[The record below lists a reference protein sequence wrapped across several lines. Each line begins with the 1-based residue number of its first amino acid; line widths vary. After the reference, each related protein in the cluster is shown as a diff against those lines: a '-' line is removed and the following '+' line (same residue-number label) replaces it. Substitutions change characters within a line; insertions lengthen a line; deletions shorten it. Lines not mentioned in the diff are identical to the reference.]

1 VLRILRSL
9 WRWRRLVARLAQ
21 REFRARYAGS
31 ALGAA
36 WAILEP
42 AVHFGLY
49 LAVFGYFLGM
59 RLESRPDV
67 TSFGFYLVSGLVP
80 FLAFQESLVQA
91 AHLARAN
98 AGLIRHVSVPLEVLL
113 VAGVLAVFSRHL
125 IGLGLIVAA
134 AGAAGVLSLPSLPV
148 LVLGGLVLF
157 LGTLGTTLALMPA
170 SAFLPDLAHVVGTL
184 TTVLFF
190 LTPIV
195 YPVSLLPTT
204 LQRWLVLNPLHG
216 VVAAFRQ
223 GVMAAP
229 PQAAALAA
237 SAALAAVALAVGSW
251 LFNLRSAAVR
261 DLV

>member
-1 VLRILRSL
+1 LRSL
-9 WRWRRLVARLAQ
+9 WRWRRLVARLAR

-31 ALGAA
+31 ALGVA

-98 AGLIRHVSVPLEVLL
+98 AGLIRHVNVPLEVLL
-113 VAGVLAVFSRHL
+113 AASVLAIFSRHL
-125 IGLGLIVAA
+125 VGLGVILAA
-134 AGAAGVLSLPSLPV
+134 AAAAGVLSLPHLPV
-148 LVLGGLVLF
+148 LLVGGLVL
-157 LGTLGTTLALMPA
+157 LVGTLGATLALMPA
-170 SAFLPDLAHVVGTL
+170 SAFLPDLAHVVGTA

-195 YPVSLLPTT
+195 YPQSLLPAV
-204 LQRWLVLNPLHG
+204 LQRWLPLNPLHG
-216 VVAAFRQ
+216 VVAAFRR

-229 PQAAALAA
+229 AQPVALAVAAALAVL
-237 SAALAAVALAVGSW
+237 ALVVGSW

>member
-1 VLRILRSL
+1 MLRILRSL
-9 WRWRRLVARLAQ
+9 WRWRRLVARLAR

-98 AGLIRHVSVPLEVLL
+98 AGLIRHVNVPLEVLL
-113 VAGVLAVFSRHL
+113 AASVLAIFSRHL
-125 IGLGLIVAA
+125 VGLGVILAA
-134 AGAAGVLSLPSLPV
+134 AAAAGVLSLPHLPV
-148 LVLGGLVLF
+148 LLLGGLVL
-157 LGTLGTTLALMPA
+157 LVGTLGATLALMPA
-170 SAFLPDLAHVVGTL
+170 SAFLPDLAHVVGTA

-195 YPVSLLPTT
+195 YPQSLLPAV
-204 LQRWLVLNPLHG
+204 LQRWLPLNPLHG
-216 VVAAFRQ
+216 VVAAFRR

-229 PQAAALAA
+229 AQPVALAVAAALAVL
-237 SAALAAVALAVGSW
+237 ALVVGSW

>member
-1 VLRILRSL
+1 LRSL
-9 WRWRRLVARLAQ
+9 WRWRRLVARLAR

-98 AGLIRHVSVPLEVLL
+98 AGLIRHVNVPLEVLL
-113 VAGVLAVFSRHL
+113 AASVLAIFSRHL
-125 IGLGLIVAA
+125 VGLAVILVAA
-134 AGAAGVLSLPSLPV
+134 TAAGVLSLPHLPV
-148 LVLGGLVLF
+148 LLLGGLVL
-157 LGTLGTTLALMPA
+157 LVGTLGATLALMPA
-170 SAFLPDLAHVVGTL
+170 SAFLPDLAHVVGTA

-195 YPVSLLPTT
+195 YPQSLLPAV
-204 LQRWLVLNPLHG
+204 LQRWLPLNPLHG
-216 VVAAFRQ
+216 VVAAFRR

-229 PQAAALAA
+229 AQPVALAVAAALAVL
-237 SAALAAVALAVGSW
+237 ALVVGSW